1 MSLRGLPTES
11 DENSWGLLQ
20 MSPYSV
26 HLKIRGTDAK
36 QTEWW
41 WLWGVWGGK
50 NTFSPRFHGA
60 PRKQPETREGK
71 KEKEKKKNFTGS
83 VSPTSTHNNNTS
95 SRFRSRLS
103 SLEKANYSAARG
115 ARGEVSLRSR
125 DDGYSP
131 PFPRA
136 DTRKLIK
143 IKVVSRKPR
152 EQLASLVFACLNK

>member
-1 MSLRGLPTES
+1 MRTVEGCSKCHRTLSIWRYEEPTQSRRSGGDCGVCGGVRTLSLRGSTALLA
-11 DENSWGLLQ
+11 NSLRQ
-20 MSPYSV
+20 E
-26 HLKIRGTDAK
+26 R
-36 QTEWW
+36 
-41 WLWGVWGGK
+41 
-50 NTFSPRFHGA
+50 
-60 PRKQPETREGK
+60 GK
-71 KEKEKKKNFTGS
+71 KKKKKKKNFTGS